1 MIQIHQRVVTH
12 TYYLYPWNT
21 FCIHRL
27 VGTKGIVYV
36 VGNTFNPWLDIMV
49 RQLLTH
55 GKSWLFSL
63 IYNKMQCEM
72 PPCLMANYG
81 VLLTQI

>member
-21 FCIHRL
+21 FCMHRL
-27 VGTKGIVYV
+27 VKTQGIVHV
-36 VGNTFNPWLDIMV
+36 VGNTFNPSLYIMV
-49 RQLLTH
+49 RHFLTH

-63 IYNKMQCEM
+63 FYNKMQ
-72 PPCLMANYG
+72 
-81 VLLTQI
+81 